1 MTTANTTA
9 QIATFLNVAP
19 NAIKS
24 VTEMAWV
31 FCVVVRGQRAR
42 FVSKKVVKGEIEML
56 TLEKFQELTNNDMR
70 PNRVTDEMLKLA
82 VELKGADL
90 NDALMPWDWQA
101 KQYPALASTDLDDR
115 QIKNVIIAASQL

>member
-31 FCVVVRGQRAR
+31 YCVVVKGCRAR
-42 FVSKKVVKGEIEML
+42 FVSKKVIKGEIEML

-70 PNRVTDEMLKLA
+70 PNRVTEEMLKLA
-82 VELKGADL
+82 VELKGANADH
-90 NDALMPWDWQA
+90 AYSPWEWQA
-101 KQYPALASTDLDDR
+101 KQYPVLVSTDLDDR